1 MKEVVVVRRLLVV
14 SSASTREFS
23 AVAPDGDRSPP
34 CQHERL
40 SRGVCNVSWSLQCLR
55 ELQQKLGVREEM

>member
-1 MKEVVVVRRLLVV
+1 MVVRRLLGV
-14 SSASTREFS
+14 SGAATRELS

-34 CQHERL
+34 CQHERS
-40 SRGVCNVSWSLQCLR
+40 SRGVCDASWRLQCLC